1 MVAHG
6 VSLSLL
12 GNDLYRKLLVIQELC
27 RQQWDLYVRKS
38 HQIEGRIVSIDQPHV
53 RPIVRGKAGCS
64 TEFGAKVIV
73 GLVSGYAFLMKAD
86 WNNYSESRSLKQAVE
101 EYKETFGFYPR
112 TILADQAYPGRENRL
127 WCTSLGIRLSGPRL
141 GRKSAEE
148 KQIYQ
153 DGCDRVV
160 IEGTFGVVKRRYS
173 LDRVMTRLPDT
184 SMTSIAMGFFAAN
197 MERKL
202 RLLFAPEY
210 GWALDYDFDLGE
222 LVIFP
227 RFPDVPAIQ

>member
-1 MVAHG
+1 
-6 VSLSLL
+6 
-12 GNDLYRKLLVIQELC
+12 
-27 RQQWDLYVRKS
+27 
-38 HQIEGRIVSIDQPHV
+38 
-53 RPIVRGKAGCS
+53 
-64 TEFGAKVIV
+64 
-73 GLVSGYAFLMKAD
+73 MKAD
-86 WNNYSESRSLKQAVE
+86 WNNYSESRSLKQVVE
-101 EYKETFGFYPR
+101 EYKETFGFYPK
-112 TILADQAYPGRENRL
+112 TILADRAYPGRENRL

-148 KQIYQ
+148 KQAESKQIYQ

-202 RLLFAPEY
+202 RLLFTPEY